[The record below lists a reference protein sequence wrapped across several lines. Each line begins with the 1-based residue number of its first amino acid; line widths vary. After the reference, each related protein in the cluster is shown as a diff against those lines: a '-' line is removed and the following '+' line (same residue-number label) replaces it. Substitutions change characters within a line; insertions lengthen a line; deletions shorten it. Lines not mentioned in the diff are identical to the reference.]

1 MHLHGAAKPGGATSE
16 HTAARLRN
24 GVGLGK
30 MLRSKNR
37 VTGAQRVSL
46 DRAGSVAA
54 PAASGP
60 KDEDADLAYDAQK
73 FCIGPA
79 MADVDHGFDLLREQL
94 ANLESRQGVDA
105 AVKETVDSCVNI
117 IMNGVSGYLHDL
129 KDYWT
134 FQRVELEKKCDR
146 EIKIA
151 QKDVQRRRR
160 EV

>member
-1 MHLHGAAKPGGATSE
+1 
-16 HTAARLRN
+16 
-24 GVGLGK
+24 
-30 MLRSKNR
+30 
-37 VTGAQRVSL
+37 
-46 DRAGSVAA
+46 
-54 PAASGP
+54 
-60 KDEDADLAYDAQK
+60 
-73 FCIGPA
+73 
-79 MADVDHGFDLLREQL
+79 MADVDHGFDSLREQL

-105 AVKETVDSCVNI
+105 AVKEKVDSCVNM